1 MRDAATVLDVVRDRG
16 RRGLPLERLYR
27 QLFNPQLYLLAY
39 GRVYANHGAM
49 TPGADGETADGM
61 SLAWIGRIIGALR
74 HERYRFQPVKRAYIP
89 KKNGKKRPLGL
100 PPWSDKIVGEVI
112 RLLLDAYYEPRFSG
126 LSHGFRPGRGCHT
139 ALTDVAQT
147 WTGTTWFIES
157 DISDCFGSLDHDVML
172 SALAEKIND
181 NRFLRLIKQML
192 KAGYLEDWE
201 WNATLSGVPQG
212 GVVSPVLSNIY
223 LDRMDKFRR
232 DSPHARIHPG
242 ADQGGKPRLQAHR
255 NGDTACPQTRRPRRR
270 TGAAPA
276 AAQPAQHGS
285 PRSRLP
291 AAALHT
297 LRRRRAPRVHRT
309 ESRGRG
315 DQGTPRPVPHDDLK
329 LELSEEKTL
338 ITHARTQA
346 AKFLGYEV
354 TVAHDDR
361 RVTGGIRRLNGTV
374 QLRVPRTVIK
384 ATCAPYLQRGKP
396 VSRPALKDRDD
407 HAIISTYGAEYRGIV
422 QYYLLAGD
430 AWRLSRLEWVMK
442 TSMLKTLAH
451 RHRSTVTKMAR
462 KYAAVTATPG
472 GPRRCFEAHV
482 ERHGRKPLVA
492 RFGSIP
498 LRRQKKA
505 VLDDRPQGPS
515 RPRQRELVTR
525 LLAGQCEWCEQPG
538 PVEAHQVRK
547 LADLTRTGQPQPA
560 WAKLMAKKRRKT
572 LIVCT
577 PCHTAIHAGN
587 PATAC
592 IRSPESRMP
601 GNGQVRFGPGPP
613 KKDPPSGHLVGGL
626 PEHATAVHGPL
637 AALRDG
643 TFRWSG
649 GTRCATVSASR
660 ISDSDISA
668 ERLNHGCEPIASAL
682 ARTMRAA
689 ARR

>member
-61 SLAWIGRIIGALR
+61 SLAGIGRIIGALR
-74 HERYRFQPVKRAYIP
+74 HERYRFQPVKRAWIP

-112 RLLLDAYYEPRFSG
+112 RLLLEAYYEPRFSG

-139 ALTDVAQT
+139 ALADVANT
-147 WTGTTWFIES
+147 WTGSAWFIEL
-157 DISDCFGSLDHDVML
+157 DISDCFGSLDHEIML
-172 SALAEKIND
+172 SALAENIDD

-201 WNATLSGVPQG
+201 WNATFSGVPQG

-223 LDRMDKFRR
+223 LDRMDRFAETVLMPEYTRGKARARNPAYRR
-232 DSPHARIHPG
+232 AESAI
-242 ADQGGKPRLQAHR
+242 
-255 NGDTACPQTRRPRRR
+255 RRARRR
-270 TGAAPA
+270 GDC
-276 AAQPAQHGS
+276 
-285 PRSRLP
+285 
-291 AAALHT
+291 AALRE
-297 LRRRRAPRVHRT
+297 LRQQQRSLPSMDPRDPGYRRLRYTRYADDALLGFTGPKAEAEEIRT
-309 ESRGRG
+309 RLA
-315 DQGTPRPVPHDDLK
+315 QFLHDDLK

-346 AKFLGYEV
+346 AKFLGYEI

-361 RVTGGIRRLNGTV
+361 KITGGIRRLNGTV
-374 QLRVPRTVIK
+374 QLRVPKTVVEAK
-384 ATCAPYLQRGKP
+384 CAPYLQRGKP
-396 VSRPALKDRDD
+396 ASRPALKDRDD

-422 QYYLLAGD
+422 QYYLLAGN
-430 AWRLSRLEWVMK
+430 AWRLDRLEWAMK

-462 KYAAVTATPG
+462 KYKAVTATPY
-472 GPRRCFEAHV
+472 GPRRCFEARV

-492 RFGSIP
+492 RFGGIP

-505 VLDDRPQGPS
+505 VLDDRPQGPP
-515 RPRQRELVTR
+515 RPRQRELITR
-525 LLAGQCEWCEQPG
+525 LLGGQCEWCEQPA

-560 WAKLMAKKRRKT
+560 WAQLMTRKRRKT
-572 LIVCT
+572 LIVCA
-577 PCHTAIHAGN
+577 PCHAAIHAGT
-587 PATAC
+587 PVTAC

-601 GNGQVRFGPGPP
+601 RNGQVRFGPGAAG
-613 KKDPPSGHLVGGL
+613 K
-626 PEHATAVHGPL
+626 GP
-637 AALRDG
+637 A
-643 TFRWSG
+643 
-649 GTRCATVSASR
+649 
-660 ISDSDISA
+660 
-668 ERLNHGCEPIASAL
+668 
-682 ARTMRAA
+682 
-689 ARR
+689 